1 VTRDIRLTD
10 GERESLIEALRHALS
25 EGRISLE
32 EFEQRAGIVYA
43 ARLLSDADPAFAE
56 LPAAVPGPRAP
67 APVRRRR
74 HGESD
79 APKAHWHATDEVFR
93 DPSTGRVMR
102 VWVDPSD
109 GSRHYVAG

>member
-1 VTRDIRLTD
+1 VTRDVRLTD

-56 LPAAVPGPRAP
+56 LPAVAP
-67 APVRRRR
+67 AGSKPPGRRRR

-79 APKAHWHATDEVFR
+79 TPKPHWHATEEVFR
-93 DPSTGRVMR
+93 DPTTGRVMR